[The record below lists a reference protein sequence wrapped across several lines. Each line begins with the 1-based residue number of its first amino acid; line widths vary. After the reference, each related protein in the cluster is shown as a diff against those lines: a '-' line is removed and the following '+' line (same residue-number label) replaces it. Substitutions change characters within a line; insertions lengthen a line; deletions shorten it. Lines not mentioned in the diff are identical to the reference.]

1 MSLEFSI
8 PNVLNLS
15 AILIIGVSVIYG
27 SKAIK
32 NLYSDEFAAT
42 INWLLILVEAIFIVH
57 LIIFLLF
64 FFDIYSDLLVIF
76 VLVSVI
82 FLAMLFFF
90 ASYKIIHFLEMY
102 SFEKKELS
110 GSSIEEL
117 IKKRQRAARKE
128 RRGS

>member
-8 PNVLNLS
+8 PSVLNLS

-57 LIIFLLF
+57 LVIFFLF
-64 FFDIYSDLLVIF
+64 FFGIYSDLLIIF
-76 VLVSVI
+76 VLISII

-102 SFEKKELS
+102 SFEKRDLS
-110 GSSIEEL
+110 ESSIDEL
-117 IKKRQRAARKE
+117 IKKKQGTARKG

>member
-1 MSLEFSI
+1 MTLEFSI
-8 PNVLNLS
+8 PSVLNLS

-32 NLYSDEFAAT
+32 NLYNDEFAAT

-117 IKKRQRAARKE
+117 IKKRQGIARKE

>member
-90 ASYKIIHFLEMY
+90 ASYKIIQFLELY